1 MNAIYIPESHLR
13 LVENADGAIT
23 ISLSKYITPRIGKAE
38 FAECQTKPG
47 DELSP
52 GVPFVTIETNKSVY
66 EVALPFQATLAE
78 FNPLVREDASLIC
91 SQPEGDG
98 WICRVR
104 PTKDTWREGT
114 LDETAYAAYIAP

>member
-13 LVENADGAIT
+13 LVEDADGSIT

-38 FAECQTKPG
+38 FAECQAKPG

-52 GVPFVTIETNKSVY
+52 GVPFATIETNKSVY
-66 EVALPFQATLAE
+66 EVALPFPAILAE

-98 WICRVR
+98 WICKVR
-104 PTKDTWREGT
+104 PSNGTWREGT